1 MKILWTDHDIERLPQ
16 PNETHWILDENLP
29 PRELV
34 TAAFALAF
42 EGDRF
47 LMTRLTHRGWDIPG
61 GHLEPGEM
69 PLEAALRET
78 YEETC
83 ATLGEVKLLGYQRIL
98 IRAPRPDGYPYPHPV
113 AYQVFYWGRVAK
125 LDPFQETDEVM
136 ARGLF
141 SPAEARQIGWV
152 QQYPELYDAALEI
165 ARQQEKR
172 DY

>member
-1 MKILWTDHDIERLPQ
+1 VKTLRVDWDIEWLPR
-16 PNETHWILDENLP
+16 PNETHWILDDALP

-42 EGDRF
+42 DGDRF

-61 GHLEPGEM
+61 GHLEPGET

-83 ATLGEVKLLGYQRIL
+83 ATLGELMLLGYQKIL
-98 IRAPRPDGYPYPHPV
+98 IRAPRPDGYPYPHPI
-113 AYQVFYWGRVAK
+113 AYQVFYWGRVAR
-125 LDPFQETDEVM
+125 LDPFRETSEVM

-141 SPAEARQIGWV
+141 SPDEAREVAWV
-152 QQYPELYDAALEI
+152 QRYPELYDAALAV
-165 ARQQEKR
+165 ARRR
-172 DY
+172 DIEE